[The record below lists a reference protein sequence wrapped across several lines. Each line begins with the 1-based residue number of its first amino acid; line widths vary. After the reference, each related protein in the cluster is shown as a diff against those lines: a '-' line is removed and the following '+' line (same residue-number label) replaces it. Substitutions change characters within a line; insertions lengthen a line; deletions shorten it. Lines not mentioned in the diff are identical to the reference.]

1 MNTALLIL
9 FLMLPVF
16 VGMGVAFMAVNQ
28 QGKGLKLLLSFGG
41 AYLLA
46 ISFLHLIPE
55 IYISSGS
62 TVGLFI
68 LAGFLLQLLLEF
80 LSQGIEHGHSHAHDH
95 AHGFPALLFISLCL
109 HAFIEAIPIEREVK
123 VNGMHEHSHGGIS
136 LLAGI
141 AIHNIPLTIAL
152 TVTLICYHVK
162 KIKTVFWIT
171 LFALCGPAGAL
182 TGRFFHEDLLQI
194 SPAFFDYAMGLV
206 IGMFLHI
213 STTILFESS
222 EGHRFN
228 AIKLMAVLT
237 GFAIAYISSVI

>member
-1 MNTALLIL
+1 MNTVFLIL
-9 FLMLPVF
+9 FLVIPVF
-16 VGMGVAFMAVNQ
+16 IGMAIAFMAVNQ

-41 AYLLA
+41 AYLLG

-55 IYISSGS
+55 IYLSSGAA
-62 TVGLFI
+62 VGIFI
-68 LAGFLLQLLLEF
+68 LVGFLLQLLLEF

-95 AHGFPALLFISLCL
+95 SHGFPALLFISLCI
-109 HAFIEAIPIEREVK
+109 HAFIEAVPLEREVK
-123 VNGMHEHSHGGIS
+123 IAAMPEHSHSGIS

-141 AIHNIPLTIAL
+141 AIHNIPLTVAL
-152 TVTLICYHVK
+152 TATLLCYHVK
-162 KIKTVFWIT
+162 KTKVVIWIGV
-171 LFALCGPAGAL
+171 FALCGPAGAL
-182 TGRFFHEDLLQI
+182 IGRHFHYDLMLL

-228 AIKLMAVLT
+228 AIKLLAVLT
-237 GFAIAYISSVI
+237 GFAVSYVSSAI